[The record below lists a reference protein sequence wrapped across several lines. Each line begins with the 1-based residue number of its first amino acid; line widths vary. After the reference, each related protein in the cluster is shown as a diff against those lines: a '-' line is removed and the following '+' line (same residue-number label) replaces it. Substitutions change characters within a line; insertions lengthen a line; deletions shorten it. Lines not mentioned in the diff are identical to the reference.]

1 MQVKKKAFVLLIPVI
16 ISLSSLQSNHVM
28 HDDASAYT
36 RSVED
41 DALRVISYLSLF
53 TSAHEE
59 YLAKG
64 NAEPAIICNK
74 CGTKVLDLGEFEGGL
89 VGIAL
94 RDLTTFKQMQLVFD
108 DYLKIL
114 SKGIPADI
122 IRYMVRTSND
132 FKQACS
138 HCGEQGCSWKELD
151 EASL

>member
-1 MQVKKKAFVLLIPVI
+1 MQMKKKAFVFLIPATI
-16 ISLSSLQSNHVM
+16 FFSSVQSNHVM
-28 HDDASAYT
+28 PDDMQMST

-41 DALRVISYLSLF
+41 DAFKAISYLSLF

-74 CGTKVLDLGEFEGGL
+74 CGTKILDLGEFEGGL
-89 VGIAL
+89 IGIAL
-94 RDLTTFKQMQLVFD
+94 RDLTKFQQMQLVFD
-108 DYLKIL
+108 DYLEIL

-132 FKQACS
+132 IKQACS
-138 HCGEQGCSWKELD
+138 HCGERGCSWKALD
-151 EASL
+151 ESSL